1 MADSAESDLKI
12 IGLRL
17 SDFNIEYATAEEQR
31 EFASVAA
38 ESIAVLLVD
47 ANAASDDLD
56 ALNALKLTANM
67 L

>member
-17 SDFNIEYATAEEQR
+17 SNFNIEYATAEEQR

-56 ALNALKLTANM
+56 ALNALKLTATM

>member
-1 MADSAESDLKI
+1 MADNAESDLKI

-56 ALNALKLTANM
+56 ALNALKLTATM

>member
-1 MADSAESDLKI
+1 MADNAESDLKI

-56 ALNALKLTANM
+56 ALNALKLTATM
-67 L
+67 R